1 MKTIAE
7 NRPKTIE
14 KLGVNLYSYNYDIQE
29 IDSKYQFER
38 YLFDHFPTINEV
50 INAVVISKYVNGEE
64 LAIQR
69 KGIID
74 PQNNEFVA
82 YYQNV
87 EQIKAKI
94 KTEYGERA
102 RLQEM
107 LNSAQLVIDLIEQ
120 SNENSTMAE

>member
-14 KLGVNLYSYNYDIQE
+14 QLGVNLYSYNYDIQE
-29 IDSKYQFER
+29 IDNKYQFER
-38 YLFDHFPTINEV
+38 YLFDHSPTYSEV
-50 INAVVISKYVNGEE
+50 INAVVTSIYPDGEE

-74 PQNNEFVA
+74 PQNNEFVN
-82 YYQNV
+82 YFQNV

-94 KTEYGERA
+94 KYEYEN
-102 RLQEM
+102 
-107 LNSAQLVIDLIEQ
+107 NSL
-120 SNENSTMAE
+120 AE

>member
-29 IDSKYQFER
+29 IDNKYQFER
-38 YLFDHFPTINEV
+38 YLFDHSPSANEV
-50 INAVVISKYVNGEE
+50 INAVVTSMYQNGEE

-74 PQNNEFVA
+74 SQNNEFVN
-82 YYQNV
+82 YYQSV

-94 KTEYGERA
+94 KSEYEDD
-102 RLQEM
+102 
-107 LNSAQLVIDLIEQ
+107 S
-120 SNENSTMAE
+120 MAE